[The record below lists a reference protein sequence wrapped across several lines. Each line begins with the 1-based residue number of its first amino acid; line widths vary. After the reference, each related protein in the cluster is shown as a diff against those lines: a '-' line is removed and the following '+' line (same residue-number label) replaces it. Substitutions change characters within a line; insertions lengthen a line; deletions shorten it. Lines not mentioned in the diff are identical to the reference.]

1 VKPCTGKGGYGKT
14 EVFCEAVCKNMSYR
28 LLADFVVVIHLAFIL
43 FVVLGGLFAI
53 RWQRVIWM
61 HIPAVLWGALIEFAG
76 WICPLTPLENWLR
89 FKGGTAGHSVG
100 FIEHYIIPLIYPV
113 NLTRNTQFI
122 LGGLVLVVNL
132 GVYGSILIRYRSK
145 LKKNVE

>member
-1 VKPCTGKGGYGKT
+1 MKPCTDKGGYGKV
-14 EVFCEAVCKNMSYR
+14 EVSREAVREKMSYR

-43 FVVLGGLFAI
+43 FAVLGGLFAI

-89 FKGGTAGHSVG
+89 FKGGTAGYRVG
-100 FIEHYIIPLIYPV
+100 FIEQYILPLIYPV

-122 LGGLVLVVNL
+122 LGLFVLVVNL
-132 GVYGSILIRYRSK
+132 GVYGSIVIRYRSK